1 MINKIKTIT
10 LLLICVSISI
20 SSQDW
25 YKAPIGLSDM
35 DGYHSIDLPN
45 EVVALSKRQDLLD
58 LRIVDKNGKEIPFFV
73 KQKMQQHEASNF
85 HPFDLLENTTVNGG
99 NKILIDNSL
108 KKQISQMLI
117 ASIAADVNC
126 SIDVRG
132 SNNKTDWYIVKQKQA
147 ISASHRYSI
156 GDRKSVDDIFDVRI
170 PSGDYEY
177 YQVNISNNQKTPL
190 NILGVY
196 WLERE
201 NRIAQLSEVNIGKI
215 NVADSLKYS
224 VVSFPN
230 TKYNYKVSKLK
241 IYTSNKENFKRSGK
255 LQYSDNYSVPF
266 QISSNK
272 DNVNDIDLNKDIILS
287 DDFKIIINNGD
298 NLPLNIDSVKFF
310 ARQME
315 LCAFLSKDANYTLTI
330 GEKDNIPNY
339 DIANFEN
346 ELDDLS
352 QIKVGNIEKVDRPL
366 PVVAPRDKMWI
377 ENPIVMW
384 SIIIIVGFAL
394 LFICGKMIKDMGK
407 KEE

>member
-1 MINKIKTIT
+1 M
-10 LLLICVSISI
+10 
-20 SSQDW
+20 
-25 YKAPIGLSDM
+25 
-35 DGYHSIDLPN
+35 
-45 EVVALSKRQDLLD
+45 
-58 LRIVDKNGKEIPFFV
+58 
-73 KQKMQQHEASNF
+73 
-85 HPFDLLENTTVNGG
+85 
-99 NKILIDNSL
+99 
-108 KKQISQMLI
+108 
-117 ASIAADVNC
+117 
-126 SIDVRG
+126 
-132 SNNKTDWYIVKQKQA
+132 
-147 ISASHRYSI
+147 
-156 GDRKSVDDIFDVRI
+156 
-170 PSGDYEY
+170 
-177 YQVNISNNQKTPL
+177 

-201 NRIAQLSEVNIGKI
+201 NRIGQLSEVNIGKI
-215 NVADSLKYS
+215 NVTDSLKYS

-272 DNVNDIDLNKDIILS
+272 DNVNDIDLNKDIIMS

-352 QIKVGNIEKVDRPL
+352 QIEVGNIEKIDRPL
-366 PVVAPRDKMWI
+366 PVVTPRDKMWI

-384 SIIIIVGFAL
+384 SIIIIVGLAL
-394 LFICGKMIKDMGK
+394 LFICAKMIKDMGK